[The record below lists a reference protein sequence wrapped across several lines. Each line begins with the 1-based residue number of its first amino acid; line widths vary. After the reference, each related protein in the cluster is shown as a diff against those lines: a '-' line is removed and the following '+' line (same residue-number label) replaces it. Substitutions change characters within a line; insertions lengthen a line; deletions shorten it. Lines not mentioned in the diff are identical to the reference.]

1 MAMVSQMRP
10 STTRIP
16 KIGNSNE
23 VTIKLDIIKDALSGE
38 PL

>member
-1 MAMVSQMRP
+1 MAMVSQLRP
-10 STTRIP
+10 PTSRLP

-23 VTIKLDIIKDALSGE
+23 ATIKLDIIKDALSGE

>member
-1 MAMVSQMRP
+1 MAMVSQLRS
-10 STTRIP
+10 STTRLP

-23 VTIKLDIIKDALSGE
+23 ATIKLDIIKDALSGE